1 LLLANICVA
10 MVQAY
15 VDVHF
20 YPIYSER
27 AAITYPSGLYLQYNH
42 FANFMLG
49 IGLLSLGI
57 AFDSDRGRL
66 MRIVSWVMYFI
77 ALYGVVLSNSRGA
90 IFGLGGG
97 TVVACLGWLM
107 SLWRRKVSWAGMALV
122 ISIALAPILLASA
135 WQLGERAIA
144 RRGMVDGCRLELAGM
159 ALDMIVEK
167 PLWGGGS
174 RSFFFDSLT
183 KWDIKEMYL
192 GPVEVQYVHNE
203 YLQAAVDYGLVG
215 AGLLLAIFSLTFF
228 RGVAFL
234 SMSQKNDGGDTGY
247 VIGSIAALVGMGVQA
262 FFSFVYHVLPDVML
276 MGLCLALLFRQPWV
290 LSSVEVTTESRRSR
304 IMPAFSLMMG
314 VGIICFAGRDAVVGF
329 ILRPRPES
337 SKMSLEEKIIDLQ
350 AAAKVCPDFRVMGDL
365 SRAMLALNEEKNLS
379 PEERKTLLEEL
390 IILQQA
396 LVQRVPQ
403 SYEARLNLAILYDA
417 TARFEQSAPLYEQIV
432 NDNIVIEVI
441 YGIRYHYT
449 RHLLARAKAVW
460 RKREPER
467 ALILLLRAREQFG
480 LIKNSSQSS
489 NFLALKEEIE
499 KSITF
504 LDGANIKPEIEN
516 DSN

>member
-1 LLLANICVA
+1 
-10 MVQAY
+10 
-15 VDVHF
+15 
-20 YPIYSER
+20 
-27 AAITYPSGLYLQYNH
+27 
-42 FANFMLG
+42 
-49 IGLLSLGI
+49 
-57 AFDSDRGRL
+57 
-66 MRIVSWVMYFI
+66 
-77 ALYGVVLSNSRGA
+77 
-90 IFGLGGG
+90 
-97 TVVACLGWLM
+97 
-107 SLWRRKVSWAGMALV
+107 
-122 ISIALAPILLASA
+122 
-135 WQLGERAIA
+135 
-144 RRGMVDGCRLELAGM
+144 
-159 ALDMIVEK
+159 
-167 PLWGGGS
+167 
-174 RSFFFDSLT
+174 
-183 KWDIKEMYL
+183 
-192 GPVEVQYVHNE
+192 
-203 YLQAAVDYGLVG
+203 
-215 AGLLLAIFSLTFF
+215 
-228 RGVAFL
+228 
-234 SMSQKNDGGDTGY
+234 
-247 VIGSIAALVGMGVQA
+247 
-262 FFSFVYHVLPDVML
+262 
-276 MGLCLALLFRQPWV
+276 
-290 LSSVEVTTESRRSR
+290 
-304 IMPAFSLMMG
+304 
-314 VGIICFAGRDAVVGF
+314 
-329 ILRPRPES
+329 
-337 SKMSLEEKIIDLQ
+337 
-350 AAAKVCPDFRVMGDL
+350 MGDL